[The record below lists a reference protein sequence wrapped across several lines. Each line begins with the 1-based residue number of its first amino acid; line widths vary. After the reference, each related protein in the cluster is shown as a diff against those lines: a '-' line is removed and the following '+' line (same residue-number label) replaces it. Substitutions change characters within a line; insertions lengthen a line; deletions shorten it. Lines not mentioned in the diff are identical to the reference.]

1 MYNRGCPRPH
11 CRGVLMPIQ
20 DVESDDIE
28 LQCSLCGRT
37 SPSSVT
43 PQAKRGVSSP
53 EVETTPLYQAR
64 EFVERAARIER
75 MAKRKEEIAAAING
89 LGAPVE
95 EAVGSTAELV
105 AWYIV
110 ASTRPVKQID
120 EAAAYSDYYHRNAE
134 AILARQKIYAAEN
147 KDTINAKRRERNK
160 KRREAIRGQY
170 KRHYDKNREKII
182 ARVAACKRKKR
193 AELAVRSEEEKTMTT
208 ETPAIQDCRILRQ
221 EHQIPITEALS
232 AFVCRHCGLPAKKDN
247 ILSLKAHER
256 SCPKNANRYAM
267 PSFKAKGSPQK
278 AAKTPQDPGGKVAPV
293 IKEPRV
299 IKTKDAPAPEP
310 AARIPVLPDFS
321 ADWPE
326 SVQVIWM
333 SAVAQLHGATMRGAL

>member
-1 MYNRGCPRPH
+1 MTQVDTSRCPRPH

-20 DVESDDIE
+20 DVEFDDIE

-53 EVETTPLYQAR
+53 EGETTPLYQAR
-64 EFVERAARIER
+64 EFVERAAIIER
-75 MAKRKEEIAAAING
+75 MAKRKEEIAAAINV
-89 LGAPVE
+89 LGGPVE
-95 EAVGSTAELV
+95 EAGGSTAELV

-120 EAAAYSDYYHRNAE
+120 QAEAYSDYYHRNAE

-147 KDTINAKRRERNK
+147 KDAINAKRRERNK
-160 KRREAIRGQY
+160 KRRETIRGQY

-193 AELAVRSEEEKTMTT
+193 AELAVRSEEEKTMTV

-256 SCPKNANRYAM
+256 SCPKNADRSAM
-267 PSFKAKGSPQK
+267 PSFKAKGKPK
-278 AAKTPQDPGGKVAPV
+278 AEKVLQDPGDKVAPV
-293 IKEPRV
+293 IK
-299 IKTKDAPAPEP
+299 TKGIPAPEP
-310 AARIPVLPDFS
+310 AAHIPALPDFS

-333 SAVAQLHGATMRGAL
+333 SAVAQLHGATTRGPL